1 MDIKLPLVVV
11 HRGRRLIE
19 AWVPGLDAVH
29 AVGPSLSEM
38 RDDLALKVMELFEF
52 ATPARFGAYQL
63 PPHVS
68 LRMVDVD
75 VVAQDRVKKK
85 RVPLE
90 GRLGVLLEKWPDD
103 TFYVVTPTRIPSA
116 RFALRSPD
124 DLDSALNRRIAAW
137 ALEQNVQSLAPWSS
151 DRRERLDIL
160 EVDADPPS
168 IFPKGPK
175 RYLRRPK
182 KKSAAGAPRE
192 TEREK
197 DERRRMRRLS
207 VQTLRT
213 IARNL
218 SHGARDDSL
227 DRAFGREALVKTLVD
242 DFDLREGNAVVLVG
256 ESGSGKTAVVHEFV
270 RRLSERYQSHD
281 LRRDVWRV
289 DGNRFIAGMM
299 YVGQWE
305 ERARSLIDEL
315 IDLGDVLYIDDLASM
330 VYAGRTNKQDTHVAQ
345 FLEPHLAR
353 GELTVLAESTPE
365 RFERVR
371 EEAPTFASLFRVV
384 RVDALSD
391 RETLPVLLGVLRD
404 LESDAEGYVTPV
416 RVTPDAL
423 ETVLAL
429 TRRFLAHE
437 AYPGKAVRLVRSVL
451 STPGTVRDGYRWYEA
466 RDVFDAFKRLTGLP
480 DFILGAEPPRT
491 RESIRASLGAM
502 VAGQPEAIEAVT
514 DVVVTMQRSLSDPEK
529 PLATYLFVGPTGV
542 GKTETARA
550 LATYLFGSPSRM
562 VRFDMSEFAS
572 SVSVTRLVGHA
583 GAPDGELALSL
594 RTQPFTVVLF
604 DEIEKAHPRVFDA
617 LLQLFGEGRLTDAAG
632 RTADAR
638 MAVLIMTSNL
648 GVREATVR
656 TGFAREGGDTARTHY
671 LAAVRQ
677 FFRPEFFN
685 RIDRVVP
692 FVPLDR
698 AALRVVVEHA
708 LKGLLSRRGVRR
720 GNVLVDVEPELLDA
734 LVEQAYDPRYGAR
747 PLRRALERELAVPL
761 AHHLVRRRSNDLT
774 WVRLYR
780 ESGALGL
787 HVCALRDAAPLP
799 IVMDPSSWGTRGV
812 VERFRAT
819 RDRLRELLGSPEVE
833 RLMDVRTLA
842 LRAMQKGAAAVDR
855 PELDLL
861 ERLRELAEEFER
873 IEEENPL
880 GIDYIIEEVHPTK
893 KALLT
898 NVSWKYD
905 HAARIQKRGSGLVET
920 PVQGRQEAEA
930 QKLRPRVAN
939 LMDAVEVL
947 DHTVRAFA
955 RGEDRPGFLLI
966 EPVTQ
971 HDPELTRSNLHQ
983 LANPLAWVVGGPVY
997 NEYVQGDTTHWSTEP
1012 PSNKDP
1018 LPLYRRACVAIRE
1031 PGASAFA
1038 DHFTGYA
1045 IIPTPSGR
1053 GGAEVCLLRVVRLE
1067 GERLEETVRAYDASD
1082 AAKEALTQ
1090 REVTVGWRGDA
1101 SRGTIT
1107 HAPTGLPS
1115 NGWARSLVAAVLR
1128 ALRHEAGEA
1137 EP

>member
-19 AWVPGLDAVH
+19 AWVPGLDPVR

-68 LRMVDVD
+68 LRMVDID
-75 VVAQDRVKKK
+75 VVAQDRAKKK

-124 DLDSALNRRIAAW
+124 DLESALNRRIAAW
-137 ALEQNVQSLAPWSS
+137 VLENNVESLAPWSS

-160 EVDADPPS
+160 EVDADAPS

-182 KKSAAGAPRE
+182 KKKSASQPQRE

-256 ESGSGKTAVVHEFV
+256 EPGSGKTAIVHEFV

-330 VYAGRTNKQDTHVAQ
+330 VYAGRTSKQDTHVAQ

-384 RVDALSD
+384 RVDSLSD

-583 GAPDGELALSL
+583 GSPDGELTLAL

-632 RTADAR
+632 RLVDFRGTII
-638 MAVLIMTSNL
+638 VMTSNL
-648 GVREATVR
+648 GATDRQRASFTRESAADFR
-656 TGFAREGGDTARTHY
+656 R
-671 LAAVRQ
+671 AVRDH
-677 FFRPEFFN
+677 FRPEMQN
-685 RIDRVVP
+685 RIDY
-692 FVPLDR
+692 
-698 AALRVVVEHA
+698 VVEFRSLSLDDVVRIVDLELEKVQA
-708 LKGLLSRRGVRR
+708 RTGLVRR
-720 GNVLVDVEPELLDA
+720 GIRLVASESARRRLATLGYEPS
-734 LVEQAYDPRYGAR
+734 RGAR
-747 PLRRALERELAVPL
+747 PLRRVIEELVVVPIATALAADPARRGGEVRIEVEGDGPVVLLNSKGEAIQRFVNTKDPKTKPQKTSFTLDGKLLVVEYANRTLYLPL
-761 AHHLVRRRSNDLT
+761 DPDDILRRADAAGVRRLSQAECK
-774 WVRLYR
+774 LYN
-780 ESGALGL
+780 
-787 HVCALRDAAPLP
+787 
-799 IVMDPSSWGTRGV
+799 
-812 VERFRAT
+812 
-819 RDRLRELLGSPEVE
+819 
-833 RLMDVRTLA
+833 
-842 LRAMQKGAAAVDR
+842 VDC
-855 PELDLL
+855 
-861 ERLRELAEEFER
+861 
-873 IEEENPL
+873 
-880 GIDYIIEEVHPTK
+880 
-893 KALLT
+893 
-898 NVSWKYD
+898 
-905 HAARIQKRGSGLVET
+905 Q
-920 PVQGRQEAEA
+920 
-930 QKLRPRVAN
+930 
-939 LMDAVEVL
+939 
-947 DHTVRAFA
+947 
-955 RGEDRPGFLLI
+955 
-966 EPVTQ
+966 
-971 HDPELTRSNLHQ
+971 
-983 LANPLAWVVGGPVY
+983 
-997 NEYVQGDTTHWSTEP
+997 
-1012 PSNKDP
+1012 
-1018 LPLYRRACVAIRE
+1018 
-1031 PGASAFA
+1031 
-1038 DHFTGYA
+1038 
-1045 IIPTPSGR
+1045 
-1053 GGAEVCLLRVVRLE
+1053 
-1067 GERLEETVRAYDASD
+1067 
-1082 AAKEALTQ
+1082 
-1090 REVTVGWRGDA
+1090 
-1101 SRGTIT
+1101 
-1107 HAPTGLPS
+1107 
-1115 NGWARSLVAAVLR
+1115 
-1128 ALRHEAGEA
+1128 
-1137 EP
+1137 